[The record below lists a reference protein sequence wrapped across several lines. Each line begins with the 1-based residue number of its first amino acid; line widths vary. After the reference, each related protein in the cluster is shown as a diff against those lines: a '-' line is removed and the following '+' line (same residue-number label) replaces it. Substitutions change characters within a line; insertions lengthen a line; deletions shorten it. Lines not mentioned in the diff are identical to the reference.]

1 MRIMFQHVLLLQMRI
16 MFLPVLLYVKENTEY
31 EDSDSTCFVVC
42 VANTE
47 YEDSDF
53 ICFVVCHNKKRIRRL
68 KFYLFCCLLQQIQKM
83 RIAFIHVFLCTKY
96 DNCTYFY
103 LFCCLLQQT
112 QKMSMV
118 FAKTSREPSTIP
130 RVSTWLKLDLDII
143 ALKSFS
149 LKQVKY
155 RNIKTLL
162 LLSNNV

>member
-53 ICFVVCHNKKRIRRL
+53 ICFVVCHNKRIRRL
-68 KFYLFCCLLQQIQKM
+68 K
-83 RIAFIHVFLCTKY
+83 
-96 DNCTYFY
+96 FY

-118 FAKTSREPSTIP
+118 FATTSREPSTIP
-130 RVSTWLKLDLDII
+130 RVSTWLKLDLDTI
-143 ALKSFS
+143 AVKSFS

-162 LLSNNV
+162 LLSNDKKDH